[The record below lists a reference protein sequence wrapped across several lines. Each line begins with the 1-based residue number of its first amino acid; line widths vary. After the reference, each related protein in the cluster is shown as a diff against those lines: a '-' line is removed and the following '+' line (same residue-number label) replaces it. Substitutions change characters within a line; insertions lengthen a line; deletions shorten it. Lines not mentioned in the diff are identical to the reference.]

1 MSSEIEINSLFGN
14 EKSVDDLIK
23 IFKEENDPQT
33 VFNLIPISPDKP
45 LQQETEDAR
54 EAILKSQYFW
64 ATRIE
69 RTVQEKL
76 GSSNARERFSME
88 RSWERA
94 SFRAKLVD
102 FLPRQ
107 TPWLFVIRDESG
119 SPGVEQLHGDYH
131 SDKIIYQKIT
141 HEFLS
146 SSLPAAQKGKL
157 QIIERYISET
167 LVSIHDK
174 MIKPLRFSVS
184 LPLTTQEGPP
194 RILILTLT
202 FAQKKDGTKTS
213 LEVSTSLYEAGVN
226 TKALEEQRLN
236 EKLLGQ
242 GRSILD
248 NWTLYILD

>member
-76 GSSNARERFSME
+76 GSSNAKERFSME

-236 EKLLGQ
+236 DKLLGQ